1 LAPPAKRLARIKRV
15 WIETTALRHWV
26 DRNTQRKTFK
36 ERNLKMKFYSEETKK
51 FYDTYEACV
60 KAEDEI
66 ANKKKAEAARKAELE
81 KNRASAAKEVE
92 AAFKKAAD
100 AVKERDKL
108 LEDFVRKYGA
118 FHMSLDKADTNLFDV
133 SDLFKSLF

>member
-1 LAPPAKRLARIKRV
+1 
-15 WIETTALRHWV
+15 
-26 DRNTQRKTFK
+26 
-36 ERNLKMKFYSEETKK
+36 MKFYSEETKK
-51 FYDTYEACV
+51 FYDTYEACT

-66 ANKKKAEAARKAELE
+66 VNKKKAEAARKAELE

-133 SDLFKSLF
+133 SDLFRSLF

>member
-1 LAPPAKRLARIKRV
+1 
-15 WIETTALRHWV
+15 
-26 DRNTQRKTFK
+26 
-36 ERNLKMKFYSEETKK
+36 MKFYSEKTKK
-51 FYDTYEACV
+51 FYDTYEECV
-60 KAEDEI
+60 KVEDELL
-66 ANKKKAEAARKAELE
+66 KKEQAEAKRKAELE

-118 FHMSLDKADTNLFDV
+118 FHMSLDKTDTNLFDV
-133 SDLFKSLF
+133 TDLFKSLF

>member
-1 LAPPAKRLARIKRV
+1 
-15 WIETTALRHWV
+15 
-26 DRNTQRKTFK
+26 
-36 ERNLKMKFYSEETKK
+36 MKFYSEETKK
-51 FYDTYEACV
+51 FYDSYEACV
-60 KAEDEI
+60 DAE
-66 ANKKKAEAARKAELE
+66 NKLADKKAAEIKRKAELE

-108 LEDFVRKYGA
+108 LEDFVRKYGS

>member
-1 LAPPAKRLARIKRV
+1 
-15 WIETTALRHWV
+15 
-26 DRNTQRKTFK
+26 
-36 ERNLKMKFYSEETKK
+36 MKFYSEETKK
-51 FYDTYEACV
+51 FYDSYEACV
-60 KAEDEI
+60 NAENELAD
-66 ANKKKAEAARKAELE
+66 KKAAEAKRKAELE

-118 FHMSLDKADTNLFDV
+118 FHMSLDKADTKLFDI
-133 SDLFKSLF
+133 SDLFKPLF

>member
-1 LAPPAKRLARIKRV
+1 
-15 WIETTALRHWV
+15 
-26 DRNTQRKTFK
+26 
-36 ERNLKMKFYSEETKK
+36 MKFYSEETKK
-51 FYDTYEACV
+51 FYDSYEACV
-60 KAEDEI
+60 NAENELAD
-66 ANKKKAEAARKAELE
+66 KKAAEAKRKAELE
-81 KNRASAAKEVE
+81 KNRTSAAKEVE

-100 AVKERDKL
+100 AIKKATDAIKERDKL